1 MLTCQEMTQLVTD
14 YLEGKL
20 SWKNVIRFQLH
31 IGMCIHC
38 RRYLRHM
45 KVTVRT
51 LGLLPRGVIADATMD
66 ALLARFRN
74 W

>member
-1 MLTCQEMTQLVTD
+1 MLTCREVTRLVTD
-14 YLEGKL
+14 YLEGNL
-20 SWKNVIRFQLH
+20 SWRDVIRFQLH

-38 RRYLRHM
+38 RRYLRDM

-51 LGLLPRGVIADATMD
+51 LRQLPRGIVPDVTMA
-66 ALLARFRN
+66 ALMDRFRS

>member
-1 MLTCQEMTQLVTD
+1 MLTCQETTRLVTE
-14 YLEGKL
+14 YLEGNL
-20 SWKNVIRFQLH
+20 SWKDVIRFRLH

-38 RRYLRHM
+38 RRYLRDM

-51 LGLLPRGVIADATMD
+51 LGMLPRGAVPQATMD
-66 ALLARFRN
+66 ALMERFRN

>member
-1 MLTCQEMTQLVTD
+1 MLTCQEVTQLVTD
-14 YLEGKL
+14 YLESKL
-20 SWKNVIRFQLH
+20 SWKDVLRFQIH

-38 RRYLRHM
+38 RRYLRDM

-51 LGLLPRGVIADATMD
+51 LGMLPRGAIAADTMD
-66 ALLARFRN
+66 ALMERFRN